1 MFPHYAGG
9 IGVFLGNAVSS
20 IKDFG
25 TAMWKY
31 IYTVS
36 RYGSLAA
43 GWRGHG
49 YKSGIGKISFA
60 GWNADGAMFTKPALA
75 GVGEAGPEAALP
87 LNDDTFS
94 KIAQGIVQS
103 ERAGTNSDNGTRQI
117 IDRMDKLEQ
126 AIKDI
131 KVYLY
136 TDDRKIAESA
146 HILGRMA
153 PTA

>member
-1 MFPHYAGG
+1 M
-9 IGVFLGNAVSS
+9 GNAVSS

-49 YKSGIGKISFA
+49 YKSGMGKISFA

-87 LNDDTFS
+87 LNDDVFS
-94 KIAQGIVQS
+94 KIARGIQKNGVEDNDANILNRMDNIS
-103 ERAGTNSDNGTRQI
+103 ER
-117 IDRMDKLEQ
+117 LERLET
-126 AIKDI
+126 AILERP
-131 KVYLY
+131 VYLY
-136 TDDRKIAESA
+136 TTDEKIAESA
-146 HILGRMA
+146 NKGNRSIARRYNS
-153 PTA
+153 